1 MDFPHLPIR
10 ELLSTNNGFLEPLEA
25 LETLDNLDNL
35 DNLESLES
43 LGITATPQPAT
54 VCWSLSL

>member
-1 MDFPHLPIR
+1 MDFPRLPIR
-10 ELLSTNNGFLEPLEA
+10 ELLSTNNGFLEPLET
-25 LETLDNLDNL
+25 LEIL
-35 DNLESLES
+35 DNLESLESLGS

>member
-1 MDFPHLPIR
+1 MDFPQLPIR

-35 DNLESLES
+35 ES

>member
-1 MDFPHLPIR
+1 MDFPQPPIR
-10 ELLSTNNGFLEPLEA
+10 ELLSTNNGFLEPLET
-25 LETLDNLDNL
+25 LEILDNLES
-35 DNLESLES
+35 LESLES

>member
-10 ELLSTNNGFLEPLEA
+10 ELLSTNNGFLET
-25 LETLDNLDNL
+25 LETLEILDNL
-35 DNLESLES
+35 ESLESLES